1 MGLIEDGERINTS
14 FFLVSLLWFSG
25 FSFGFLFYFF
35 FFFFLPFLT
44 VLVLFVLKR
53 FSSTLGCDPARP

>member
-35 FFFFLPFLT
+35 FFFFFCLFLPFSYF
-44 VLVLFVLKR
+44 LF
-53 FSSTLGCDPARP
+53 